1 MSDPSVSTFSAAPS
15 MLGYLYQVRVAL
27 LWAIRQSR
35 AGDFAVSVEAL
46 DDVSFSVDGDPVA
59 VLQTKHSIHA
69 TAGLGDLSSDLWKT
83 LRIWMVGRSSGE
95 VPVTA
100 AKFLISTSTNV
111 ARSTQPRRHRPVRR

>member
-1 MSDPSVSTFSAAPS
+1 MSDPSVSTFNAAPS
-15 MLGYLYQVRVAL
+15 MLGYLFQVRVAL

-69 TAGLGDLSSDLWKT
+69 TAGLGDQEPTSQRGTAPAQWVAANNRDKG
-83 LRIWMVGRSSGE
+83 LRMRTSQR
-95 VPVTA
+95 PLLDRALTA
-100 AKFLISTSTNV
+100 GH
-111 ARSTQPRRHRPVRR
+111 ARR